1 MPFLPPLSLS
11 FRRWQEGIFCFLVLV
26 GFNASRRASP
36 SFALISTP
44 AGGHL
49 LRLLF
54 PSRFDASRRASPSF
68 ASISTQAGWGDHSPA
83 PILLSFDASRRA
95 SPSFALIST
104 LVGGHPLLPPLSLL
118 FRRQQEGIP
127 LLLPHSPRFRC
138 RQEGIPLICLDF
150 DTGRGVTLLL
160 LSFDARRAS
169 PSFALIS
176 TLAGGHPPLPLL
188 SLSFRCQQEGI
199 PLLLPRSPQ
208 FRCRQEGIPLICL
221 DFDTDHSPASVLLS
235 FDARRACPSC
245 LLFPSRFNAGRRASP
260 FASISTRAG
269 KFSML
274 RLH

>member
-95 SPSFALIST
+95 SPPASSFPLVST
-104 LVGGHPLLPPLSLL
+104 PAGGNPPPASSFSSVSMPTGGHPPHLPRFRHGQGGHSPAPQFRRQEGIPLIRLDFDTGGRASPPASSFPLVSMPAGGDPPPASSFSSVSMPAGGHPPHLPRFRYRSLSCFRSPQFRRQEGIPLLPPLSLS
-118 FRRQQEGIP
+118 FQRR
-127 LLLPHSPRFRC
+127 
-138 RQEGIPLICLDF
+138 
-150 DTGRGVTLLL
+150 
-160 LSFDARRAS
+160 
-169 PSFALIS
+169 
-176 TLAGGHPPLPLL
+176 
-188 SLSFRCQQEGI
+188 
-199 PLLLPRSPQ
+199 
-208 FRCRQEGIPLICL
+208 
-221 DFDTDHSPASVLLS
+221 
-235 FDARRACPSC
+235 
-245 LLFPSRFNAGRRASP
+245 
-260 FASISTRAG
+260 
-269 KFSML
+269 
-274 RLH
+274 